1 MGYIYTVEEIGA
13 NHPKPACV
21 EDGNSSKEY

>member
-13 NHPKPACV
+13 NNPQPAWV

>member
-13 NHPKPACV
+13 NNPQPACV
-21 EDGNSSKEY
+21 EDRNSSKEY